1 MPASRQALESFKDRH
16 RRLACIV
23 TLAIAGSWLSSYAS
37 SFALYA
43 PGFGSRGQWRTCLRG
58 FGEHGFSTYSH
69 ADVDDEGNLRNED
82 EDVTDQEDE
91 DEDEEREFDPFRV
104 LGISKTA
111 SIDEQLLRKT
121 YRKLAKIY
129 HPDVPKTGNAEKFED
144 IKFAVE
150 ELGSVQRRAVYM
162 TKAREGIKNARMP
175 RGQTLME
182 DFWEFRSRDFFA
194 EIELELAQELHGF
207 GGFGQEHSS
216 DQTEGAQDTFKTYW
230 AEFQEKQSSPEDEWQ
245 DWMEKKRKQRQIMIR
260 NKLRGTNPL
269 RNQAKK
275 AAMKASESTLIK
287 VREII
292 AAWLGTPL
300 TMLTPDQSLQELGFF
315 NAEAWPDVSQC
326 LMCLEYSFR
335 NDELV
340 DVNAKA
346 GSGRVFQLPPWV
358 KTVAHLAD
366 FIQGRI

>member
-1 MPASRQALESFKDRH
+1 MPASKLAFQSFRDLH
-16 RRLACIV
+16 RRLACTV
-23 TLAIAGSWLSSYAS
+23 TLVIAGSWLSSSAL

-43 PGFGSRGQWRTCLRG
+43 QSFGSGYQPRTRRRG
-58 FGEHGFSTYSH
+58 FGEHGFATYSH
-69 ADVDDEGNLRNED
+69 ADVDDQGNLRNED
-82 EDVTDQEDE
+82 EDVSDQDD
-91 DEDEEREFDPFRV
+91 DEDEEQEFDPFRV
-104 LGISKTA
+104 LGISKAAT
-111 SIDEQLLRKT
+111 IDEQLLRKT

-150 ELGSVQRRAVYM
+150 ELGSVQRRAFYM
-162 TKAREGIKNARMP
+162 TQARSGAKNARMP

-194 EIELELAQELHGF
+194 EIELELAQELQGF

-216 DQTEGAQDTFKTYW
+216 DQTEGPQDTFKTYW
-230 AEFQEKQSSPEDEWQ
+230 AEFQQKQSSPEEDLL

-260 NKLRGTNPL
+260 KKLRGTNPL

-300 TMLTPDQSLQELGFF
+300 TMLTPDQNLQELGFF

-326 LMCLEYSFR
+326 LMCLEYSFG

-346 GSGRVFQLPPWV
+346 ASGRIVQLPQWV
-358 KTVAHLAD
+358 KTVAHFAD
-366 FIQGRI
+366 FIQGRT